1 MQQLTLYY
9 DVNFRGDVLGI
20 VKCHSLK
27 YRNIPSPKPIRILT
41 E

>member
-9 DVNFRGDVLGI
+9 DVNFRVDVLEI

-27 YRNIPSPKPIRILT
+27 YTISQTNKNSH
-41 E
+41 